1 MKQIKDTIKELRI
14 KLGLSQGQLAERAGL
29 SVAYISKLEDGQY
42 SSLRVET
49 CKALSVGF
57 GMNLREFLEE
67 VGIISNNLKKPSFA
81 MVGTALRTSG
91 YTQNEVD
98 KVMEY
103 AKFLKSNR
111 TNQ

>member
-1 MKQIKDTIKELRI
+1 MRPIKDTIKELRE

-29 SVAYISKLEDGQY
+29 SVAYISKLEGGQY
-42 SSLRVET
+42 ASLRVET
-49 CKALSVGF
+49 CKALADGF

-67 VGIISNNLKKPSFA
+67 VGIIANNLQKPSFA
-81 MVGTALRTSG
+81 MVGSALRASN
-91 YTQNEVD
+91 YTQKEID

-111 TNQ
+111 NQ